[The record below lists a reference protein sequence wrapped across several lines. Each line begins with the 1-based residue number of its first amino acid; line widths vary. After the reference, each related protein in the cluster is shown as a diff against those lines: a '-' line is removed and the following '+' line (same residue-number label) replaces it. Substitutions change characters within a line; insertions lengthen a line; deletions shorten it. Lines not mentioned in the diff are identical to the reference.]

1 MRVLWLRG
9 DLRSYDHAGWS
20 ELGIG
25 DAAVFVLDP
34 GLARH
39 ASPIR
44 RAWLAGALGEIDDW
58 TDHRLS
64 LLHARHGD
72 ELAAIF
78 AAWGATEVLTH
89 QGVAPGIR
97 RRIDATRRSLEAR
110 GIALRVVDSAYAVA
124 PGSLTRPEGGAW
136 RVFGAFW
143 RQWRP
148 AVHGLGPFEATAP
161 PSLAVTE
168 RHFEPA
174 DLRPPDQ
181 PLLTPQRTALERLER
196 FVDSRLAHYA
206 ADRDRPAVAAT
217 SELSPALHIGAI
229 HPRTILAA
237 LGDLDR
243 ADRFVRELAWREF
256 YAHALWHHPDLV
268 DLELDP
274 TLRQIAWDEGDEA
287 DARFRAWCD
296 GRTGFPIVDAGM
308 RELAA
313 TGWLHNR
320 VRMIVASLLVKDLHL
335 DWRRGAAWFEATLAD
350 ADIASNRG
358 NWQWVAGTGLD
369 AAPYFRVFN
378 PTLQGKKFDPDGHYV
393 RRWVPEL
400 RACPTS
406 LIHEPWRWV
415 GRENAGYPLPIVDHD
430 RERREALARYDAA
443 RASAPGSP
451 RARRAT

>member
-1 MRVLWLRG
+1 M
-9 DLRSYDHAGWS
+9 
-20 ELGIG
+20 
-25 DAAVFVLDP
+25 
-34 GLARH
+34 
-39 ASPIR
+39 
-44 RAWLAGALGEIDDW
+44 
-58 TDHRLS
+58 
-64 LLHARHGD
+64 
-72 ELAAIF
+72 
-78 AAWGATEVLTH
+78 
-89 QGVAPGIR
+89 
-97 RRIDATRRSLEAR
+97 
-110 GIALRVVDSAYAVA
+110 
-124 PGSLTRPEGGAW
+124 
-136 RVFGAFW
+136 
-143 RQWRP
+143 
-148 AVHGLGPFEATAP
+148 
-161 PSLAVTE
+161 
-168 RHFEPA
+168 
-174 DLRPPDQ
+174 
-181 PLLTPQRTALERLER
+181 
-196 FVDSRLAHYA
+196 
-206 ADRDRPAVAAT
+206 AAT